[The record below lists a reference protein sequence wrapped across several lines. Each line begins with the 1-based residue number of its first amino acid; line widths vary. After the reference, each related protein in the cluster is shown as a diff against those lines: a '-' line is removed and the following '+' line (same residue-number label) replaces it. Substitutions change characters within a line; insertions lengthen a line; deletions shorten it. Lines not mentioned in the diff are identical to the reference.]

1 MLNGKTKEI
10 LGICHGE
17 LVEPLAGCAYGAG
30 LRQAQTDIAFSCI
43 TIISIHQANIAIF
56 APMRLFNETY
66 NLLKKEII
74 LEWRSK
80 YAFNGVLLYIVSTVF
95 ICYISFNLNPGFK
108 SSQGYPIV
116 WNILFWIIMLFASV
130 NAIAKSFMQE
140 SKARLLYYY
149 TIARPQA
156 IILSKTI
163 YNAMLMGLLSILAL
177 LVYMLFFTN
186 TVGDLFFY
194 FVTVLIGSISFSTV
208 FTMISAIA
216 SKAGNNGT
224 LMAILSFPVIIPVI
238 LLLIKVSKA
247 AMDGIDRGHSYGIIG
262 VLVAIN
268 VIVITTSLILF
279 PFLWRD

>member
-1 MLNGKTKEI
+1 
-10 LGICHGE
+10 
-17 LVEPLAGCAYGAG
+17 
-30 LRQAQTDIAFSCI
+30 
-43 TIISIHQANIAIF
+43 
-56 APMRLFNETY
+56 MRLFTETLH
-66 NLLKKEII
+66 LLKKEII

-95 ICYISFNLNPGFK
+95 VCYISFNLNPGFK
-108 SSQGYPIV
+108 ESNGYSIV

-130 NAIAKSFMQE
+130 NAIAKSFLQE
-140 SKARLLYYY
+140 SKGRLLYYY

-156 IILSKTI
+156 IILSKSI
-163 YNAMLMGLLSILAL
+163 YNTLLMALLSVLAL
-177 LVYMLFFTN
+177 IVYTVFFPN
-186 TVGDLFFY
+186 TVNDKWFY
-194 FVTVLIGSISFSTV
+194 FLSVLLGSMSFSNV

-247 AMDGIDRGHSYGIIG
+247 AMDGIDRGLSFGTIG
-262 VLVAIN
+262 VLLAIN
-268 VIVITTSLILF
+268 VIVIASSLILF